1 VSLRVSELVFRLSP
15 LQFGHEELRESLVS
29 EVGMES
35 ERQKLLLEASSLR
48 TAQKFDQLSDDELK
62 ETLDANPK
70 LKDAFES
77 VKSAVKEPPVDW
89 KIGRHVRCL
98 ITQVEPGGYGAIVE
112 ESYEGAVITNKKLEV
127 GDEVIGLYLP
137 HTMKDRMLIHHFGPA
152 EAD

>member
-89 KIGRHVRCL
+89 KI
-98 ITQVEPGGYGAIVE
+98 VE